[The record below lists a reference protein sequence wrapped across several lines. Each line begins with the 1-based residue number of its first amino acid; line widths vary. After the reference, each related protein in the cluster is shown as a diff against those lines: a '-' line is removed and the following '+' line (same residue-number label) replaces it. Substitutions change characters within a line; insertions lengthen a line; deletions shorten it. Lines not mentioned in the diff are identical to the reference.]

1 MTHSNFQHHF
11 SNLERKWE
19 NTIMKFFGD
28 IVDSWQKNLFYGK
41 EKKTG
46 KAKYNYLLN
55 GII

>member
-1 MTHSNFQHHF
+1 MTHLNFQQHF

-41 EKKTG
+41 ERKTG
-46 KAKYNYLLN
+46 KTKYNYLLN